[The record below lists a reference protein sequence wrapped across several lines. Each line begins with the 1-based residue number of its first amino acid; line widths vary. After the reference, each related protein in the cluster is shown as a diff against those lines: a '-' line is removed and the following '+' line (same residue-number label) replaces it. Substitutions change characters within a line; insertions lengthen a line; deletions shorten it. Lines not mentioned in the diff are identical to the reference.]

1 MRAALTVISRPEPQ
15 QSELLRAALMST
27 DLRGVMFE
35 QNPQPM
41 CIVDKKSLRIIAAN
55 ESAAALY
62 GYRRHELLTLTLFE
76 LCDSAEHERLFAL
89 HAGATQ
95 RHAHAGFWKQRRKG
109 GDLLRVRAAWTSEFC
124 SSDAMLWTFED
135 QTPIDRAREAAR
147 EAGVSLSILFEDAL
161 HGMCRFRLQS
171 GTVEYA
177 NRVMLSICGLDAVNE
192 ARMYQRHALE
202 NCFVHPAE
210 ADSFAAAVTS
220 PPAFHQRV
228 QWRSHDSAV
237 RIVRIYGY
245 PMPADAADRMIL
257 VEDIT
262 EQHSHA
268 QESEQR
274 QKMESLGRIAAT
286 VAHDFNNIL
295 LVMRGYAEMM
305 QRTLQPSSTEGR
317 HAAALLAAADSAAEV
332 TAALVGFTRK
342 DEEPAGRLDLNELAR
357 EMAGSLFP
365 TLPERITGRL
375 ALSHETLFIV
385 AERSQMQRVLL
396 NLAANARDA
405 MPGGGRLTVATSL
418 RFSGAREE
426 CCVEIQDSGTGMDDA
441 TRARI
446 FERFFTTKPA
456 GRGTGLGLAFVESYV
471 TQLGGRVE
479 VESQLGAGSCFRL
492 VFAREEAETGVV
504 EVQSQTRRAAT
515 ILLVDDDAQIR
526 SLVQDFLK
534 MLNYEVIL
542 ADGAEAALKMLTER
556 DQQIDLLLTDVTM
569 PRMSGDVLAERVRA
583 QMPSLPMLLMS
594 GRTHVGQLEDAGFKV
609 ITKPFSINEIQKEIE
624 QALQGMPSRLKDGAA
639 ARLSDGGEASP
650 LAANYCG
657 Y

>member
-1 MRAALTVISRPEPQ
+1 MQKAQRPKRRTVPPAVTVVSHAAST
-15 QSELLRAALMST
+15 QSELLRAALITT
-27 DLRGVMFE
+27 DARGVLFE

-41 CIVDKKSLRIIAAN
+41 CVVDKKSLRIIAAN
-55 ESAAALY
+55 QSAAEMY
-62 GYRRHELLTLTLFE
+62 GYPRQELQTLTLFE
-76 LCDSAEHERLFAL
+76 LCDLAEHERLFAL
-89 HAGATQ
+89 HADATP

-109 GDLLRVRAAWTSEFC
+109 GDLLQVRAAWASEFC
-124 SSDAMLWTFED
+124 GSRDVMLWTFQD
-135 QTPIDRAREAAR
+135 QTPIERARAA
-147 EAGVSLSILFEDAL
+147 AHDSGVSLSNLLEGAP
-161 HGMCRFRLQS
+161 HGICRYRLQS
-171 GTVEYA
+171 GMVEYA
-177 NRVMLSICGLDAVNE
+177 NRVMLSICGLDGANE
-192 ARMYQRHALE
+192 ARMFEPRALE
-202 NCFVHPAE
+202 NCFVHAAQ

-220 PPAFHQRV
+220 SPAFHQRA
-228 QWRSHDSAV
+228 QWRRHDGAV
-237 RIVRIYGY
+237 RTVHIYGY
-245 PMPADAADRMIL
+245 PVPADAVDRMIL

-262 EQHSHA
+262 EQHSRA
-268 QESEQR
+268 QESEQSE
-274 QKMESLGRIAAT
+274 KMESLGRIAAT

-295 LVMRGYAEMM
+295 QVMRGYAEMM

-375 ALSHETLFIV
+375 ALSQEALSIV

-418 RFSGAREE
+418 RFSGGREE
-426 CCVEIQDSGTGMDDA
+426 CCVEIRDTGIGMDDA

-492 VFAREEAETGVV
+492 VFAREEAETGVA
-504 EVQSQTRRAAT
+504 EVQLQSRRAAT

-526 SLVQDFLK
+526 SLVEDFLK

-542 ADGAEAALKMLTER
+542 ADGAEAALRILSER

-569 PRMSGDVLAERVRA
+569 PGMSGEVLAERVRA
-583 QMPSLPMLLMS
+583 QMPSLPVLLMS
-594 GRTHVGQLEDAGFKV
+594 GRTHVRKLEESGFRV
-609 ITKPFSINEIQKEIE
+609 ITKPFSINEMQDTIE
-624 QALQGMPSRLKDGAA
+624 QSLQGHAGSIR
-639 ARLSDGGEASP
+639 
-650 LAANYCG
+650 
-657 Y
+657 

>member
-1 MRAALTVISRPEPQ
+1 MQKANRPRRRSVPPALAVISDGASAESELLCAALTATDARG
-15 QSELLRAALMST
+15 ALF
-27 DLRGVMFE
+27 V

-41 CIVDKKSLRIIAAN
+41 CVVDRKSLRIIVAN
-55 ESAAALY
+55 QSAAEMY
-62 GYRRHELLTLTLFE
+62 GYPRPELQTLTLFE
-76 LCDSAEHERLFAL
+76 LCDTAEHERLFAL
-89 HAGATQ
+89 HADATPRQ
-95 RHAHAGFWKQRRKG
+95 AHAGFWKQRRKG
-109 GDLLRVRAAWTSEFC
+109 GDLLQVRAAWTSEFC
-124 SSDAMLWTFED
+124 GKGDVMLWTFQD
-135 QTPIDRAREAAR
+135 QTPIERARAAAH
-147 EAGVSLSILFEDAL
+147 EAGVSLSNLLEDAS
-161 HGMCRFRLQS
+161 HGMCRYRLES

-177 NRVMLSICGLDAVNE
+177 NRVMLSICGLEGANE
-192 ARMYQRHALE
+192 ARMFEPRALE
-202 NCFVHPAE
+202 NCFVHAAQ
-210 ADSFAAAVTS
+210 ADSFAAAATLS
-220 PPAFHQRV
+220 PAFHQQA
-228 QWRSHDSAV
+228 QWRRHDGAV
-237 RIVRIYGY
+237 RTVHIYGY
-245 PMPADAADRMIL
+245 PVAADAADRMIL
-257 VEDIT
+257 VEDVT
-262 EQHSHA
+262 EQHSRA

-274 QKMESLGRIAAT
+274 EKMESLGRIAAT

-305 QRTLQPSSTEGR
+305 QRTLRPSSIEGR

-342 DEEPAGRLDLNELAR
+342 DEELAGRLDLNELAR

-375 ALSHETLFIV
+375 ALSHEALFIV
-385 AERSQMQRVLL
+385 AERAQMQRVLL

-418 RFSGAREE
+418 RFSGGREE
-426 CCVEIQDSGTGMDDA
+426 CCVEIRDTGTGMDDA

-526 SLVQDFLK
+526 LLVQDFLK

-542 ADGAEAALKMLTER
+542 ADGAETALKILSEG
-556 DQQIDLLLTDVTM
+556 DQRIDLLLTDVTM
-569 PRMSGDVLAERVRA
+569 PGISGEVLAERVRA
-583 QMPSLPMLLMS
+583 QMPSLPVLLMS
-594 GRTHVGQLEDAGFKV
+594 GRTYVGKLEESGFRV
-609 ITKPFSINEIQKEIE
+609 VAKPFNIKEIQDAIE
-624 QALQGMPSRLKDGAA
+624 QSLQGHAGPIR
-639 ARLSDGGEASP
+639 
-650 LAANYCG
+650 
-657 Y
+657 